1 MKSKMKRITR
11 MTVFVLVLTGLA
23 GLAVFG
29 LPAVM
34 KADDDSTT
42 FSFDVACDC
51 RTGATLDG
59 GVRASPFMI
68 QGKIF
73 PVGTLPSGT
82 ATNDPTQPA
91 HGVASVGDWIC
102 RGQVQGAYPPAIAGA
117 YGSTPFALN
126 TQYFILNRGGA
137 LTAEG
142 YDLPSGGLLS
152 VTGGIGAF
160 SGASG
165 DIQGT
170 ILGTN
175 ASGCP
180 NFRAM
185 FRIRPGSLR
194 GASDN

>member
-1 MKSKMKRITR
+1 MKRSTE
-11 MTVFVLVLTGLA
+11 MTLFVFGLA
-23 GLAVFG
+23 GLTG
-29 LPAVM
+29 LVALGVPAIVR
-34 KADDDSTT
+34 ADQDPNT

-51 RTGATLDG
+51 RTGATLDA

-73 PVGTLPSGT
+73 PAGALPSGT
-82 ATNDPTQPA
+82 ATNDPTQPV
-91 HGVASVGDWIC
+91 HGVASIGDWIC
-102 RGQVQGAYPPAIAGA
+102 RGQVQGSYPPAIAPA
-117 YGSTPFALN
+117 YNSTPFALN
-126 TQYFILNRGGA
+126 AQYFILNRGGA

-142 YDLPSGGLLS
+142 YDLPGGGLLS

-175 ASGCP
+175 ATGCP

-194 GASDN
+194 GGSNN

>member
-1 MKSKMKRITR
+1 MNRIAKMSL
-11 MTVFVLVLTGLA
+11 FVLALTGLA

-29 LPAVM
+29 LPAIA
-34 KADDDSTT
+34 KANDDSNT

-51 RTGATLDG
+51 RTGSTLDG

-73 PVGTLPSGT
+73 PAGTLPSGT
-82 ATNDPTQPA
+82 ATNDPAQPV

-102 RGQVQGAYPPAIAGA
+102 RGQLQGSYPPAIAPA
-117 YGSTPFALN
+117 YNSTPFALN

-142 YDLPSGGLLS
+142 YDIPTGSLLS

-175 ASGCP
+175 ATGCP

-185 FRIRPGSLR
+185 FRIRPGSLH

>member
-1 MKSKMKRITR
+1 MNRIAKMSL
-11 MTVFVLVLTGLA
+11 FVLALIGLA

-29 LPAVM
+29 LPPIA
-34 KADDDSTT
+34 KANDDSNTS
-42 FSFDVACDC
+42 SFDVACDC
-51 RTGATLDG
+51 RTGSTLDG

-73 PVGTLPSGT
+73 PAGTLPSGT
-82 ATNDPTQPA
+82 ATNDPTQPV
-91 HGVASVGDWIC
+91 HGVISVGDWIC
-102 RGQVQGAYPPAIAGA
+102 RGQVQGSYPPAIAPA
-117 YGSTPFALN
+117 YNSTPFALN

-137 LTAEG
+137 FTAEG
-142 YDLPSGGLLS
+142 YDIPTGSLLS

-175 ASGCP
+175 ATGCP

-185 FRIRPGSLR
+185 FRIRPGSLH

>member
-1 MKSKMKRITR
+1 MKRFTK
-11 MTVFVLVLTGLA
+11 MTLFVLALAGLA
-23 GLAVFG
+23 GLTVLG
-29 LPAVM
+29 VPAVM
-34 KADDDSTT
+34 KANEDSNT

-73 PVGTLPSGT
+73 PAGTLPSGT
-82 ATNDPTQPA
+82 ATNDPAQPV
-91 HGVASVGDWIC
+91 HGVGSVGDWIC
-102 RGQVQGAYPPAIAGA
+102 RGQVQGSYPPAIAPT
-117 YGSTPFALN
+117 YNSTPFALN

-142 YDLPSGGLLS
+142 YDLPTGGLLS
-152 VTGGIGAF
+152 VTGGIGTL

-175 ASGCP
+175 ATGCP

-194 GASDN
+194 GASNN